1 MSIICSL
8 KCVHNLV
15 LSKTGIRNSWRLKSH
30 FRYFSKDSVMLS
42 VFETKLLHLTCKQWQ
57 MANLKKTTTVLT
69 HSQGKTYGS
78 FRGLS
83 RLSYFLTIPLSCTS
97 SFFLFS
103 PPLSILAGL
112 HLLSFFVSIG
122 VNSVIF
128 TCYRVL

>member
-8 KCVHNLV
+8 KYVHNLV

-30 FRYFSKDSVMLS
+30 FRYLSKDSVMLS

-57 MANLKKTTTVLT
+57 MTKKDHDYTDAFPGQNLWFFSGIIKTKL
-69 HSQGKTYGS
+69 
-78 FRGLS
+78 
-83 RLSYFLTIPLSCTS
+83 LSYYTS
-97 SFFLFS
+97 SLYFIFFFFFS
-103 PPLSILAGL
+103 PPLSILAGF